1 MTQSNFKEAPKAL
14 IKGNK
19 WCNKMVIDKATHHI
33 LGIFAAGPNA
43 TDVVGQMSAMRAAHG
58 QLEDLAA
65 MIQPHPALSETIAKL
80 PMRILIRLYINKLF
94 TIAVGLPQ
102 I

>member
-1 MTQSNFKEAPKAL
+1 
-14 IKGNK
+14 
-19 WCNKMVIDKATHHI
+19 MVIDKATHHI

-65 MIQPHPALSETIAKL
+65 MIQPHPALSETIGETANA
-80 PMRILIRLYINKLF
+80 YFNKA
-94 TIAVGLPQ
+94 IHQ
-102 I
+102 